1 MIISHKYKFI
11 FIKTTKTAGA
21 SIEVDLDKILGKDYV
36 ATPIFPP
43 VDGHTAK
50 NYRYDPCSNE
60 FFYNHISASK
70 VRSVI
75 GEKLFHDYF
84 SFCVERDP
92 INKCISHYSMAKNS
106 NHFNKKERNKNLTF
120 EKYI

>member
-21 SIEVDLDKILGKDYV
+21 SIEVDLNKILGKDYV

-50 NYRYDPCSNE
+50 NFRYGPCSNE